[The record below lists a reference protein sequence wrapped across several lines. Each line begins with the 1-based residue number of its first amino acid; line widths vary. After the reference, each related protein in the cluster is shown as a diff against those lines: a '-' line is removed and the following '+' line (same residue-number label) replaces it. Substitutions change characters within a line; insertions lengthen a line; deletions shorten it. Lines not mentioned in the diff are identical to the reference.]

1 MGAIRAW
8 SDDPSDLLTLL
19 DRAYD
24 LDAAEP
30 AWLEAVAS
38 AAAPFLANGD
48 GMAAFLADREGRIHT
63 PRYAGHVEWS
73 GWGEVWFEGLRQL
86 PPPMMRRALELTPV
100 AYSIDRRG
108 ALLNGHAT
116 MADAI
121 AADLRGEPGAGGVA
135 RRGIWDE
142 ATQRQI
148 SGPFLDS
155 LDVVGLDPSGEAV
168 VLLGVRRA
176 LSKRPVGT
184 REAAWLGRIA
194 GHLASALRLRRAL
207 VKPHALLDGSSP
219 VFDTAARPLHEADE
233 QTRLGLAALRAAVRA
248 QLHARRGSTSPT
260 DVLEHWRAL
269 VLGRYSLLD
278 VFDRDGKRFVV
289 ARPNV
294 PLGRAIERA
303 ASLTAGE
310 RAVLALLAGGASNK
324 LIAYD
329 LGISTSTVAARL
341 ASAAS
346 KLGTSTHVE
355 LVQRARDV
363 AAGD

>member
-1 MGAIRAW
+1 MGDLRAW
-8 SDDPSDLLTLL
+8 SGDPADLLTLL

-30 AWLEAVAS
+30 EWLHAVAS
-38 AAAPFLANGD
+38 AATPFLASGH
-48 GMAAFLADREGRIHT
+48 GMSAFLADADGRIHT
-63 PRYAGHVEWS
+63 PCSIGEVEWG
-73 GWGEVWFEGLRQL
+73 GWAKVWFEGIRQF

-116 MADAI
+116 MAEAI

-142 ATQRQI
+142 AGQRES
-148 SGPFLDS
+148 SGPFPDS
-155 LDVVGLDPSGEAV
+155 LDIVGLDPSGEAV
-168 VLLGVRRA
+168 VLLGVRRT
-176 LSKRPVGT
+176 LSKRPVGA

-207 VKPHALLDGSSP
+207 VKRETLLDGSAP
-219 VFDTAARPLHEADE
+219 VFDTEARPLHAADDS
-233 QTRLGLAALRAAVRA
+233 TRLGLTALREAVRA
-248 QLHARRGSTSPT
+248 QLRTRHRSMSPT
-260 DVLEHWRAL
+260 EVLEHWRAL
-269 VLGRYSLLD
+269 VLGQYSLLD
-278 VFDRDGKRFVV
+278 VFDTDGKRFVV

-294 PLGRAIERA
+294 PAARAIERA
-303 ASLTAGE
+303 ASLTAQE

-346 KLGTSTHVE
+346 KLGTTTHAE
-355 LVQRARDV
+355 LVRRARDV
-363 AAGD
+363 APTD